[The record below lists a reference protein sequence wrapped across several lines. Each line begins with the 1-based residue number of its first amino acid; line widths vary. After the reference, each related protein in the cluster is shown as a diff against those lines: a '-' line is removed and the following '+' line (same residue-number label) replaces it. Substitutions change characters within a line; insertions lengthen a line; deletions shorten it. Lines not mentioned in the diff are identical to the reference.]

1 MINPQYR
8 CIFIHIPK
16 TGGKSV
22 QRFFGTNWQDHKDI
36 SRYAEELT
44 PQTFTS
50 YYKFAIVRNPWDR
63 LVSDYNYQKMKKG
76 SQASHGL
83 LIHDERGNKRSFSK
97 WLEAVLSDPF
107 CCEPTE
113 WGARVSQGIHRWSP
127 QVDWICISGKIAVDR
142 VLRMENLQEGF
153 AELRCALGLPSRE
166 MPCRNWRWHR
176 HYSYY
181 YNESTRRLVEKYYAK
196 DIETFGYRFG
206 FPSGI
211 LQWAVPERLGIR
223 LGDILSRL
231 GQARMKSGVLSLP
244 LPNSRIGG
252 ARIQDLTR

>member
-1 MINPQYR
+1 
-8 CIFIHIPK
+8 
-16 TGGKSV
+16 
-22 QRFFGTNWQDHKDI
+22 
-36 SRYAEELT
+36 
-44 PQTFTS
+44 
-50 YYKFAIVRNPWDR
+50 
-63 LVSDYNYQKMKKG
+63 
-76 SQASHGL
+76 
-83 LIHDERGNKRSFSK
+83 
-97 WLEAVLSDPF
+97 
-107 CCEPTE
+107 
-113 WGARVSQGIHRWSP
+113 
-127 QVDWICISGKIAVDR
+127 
-142 VLRMENLQEGF
+142 MENLQEGF